1 MQRQRPRFWAAAG
14 ALCAALL
21 SAPVAHGQ
29 FIPYFGKNKVKYDD
43 FAWRIYKSPHF
54 EIYYYPEFE
63 QHLARLASYA
73 ESAYQKVSAD
83 LKHEI
88 SFPIPLIFYKTSSE
102 FQQTNLFPD
111 FVPEGVL
118 AFAEP
123 VRDRMVIPIDEPP
136 DRLQGLITHELT
148 HIFEFNII
156 PRSLL
161 QRGIPL
167 WVDEGLADYM
177 RGAWDNL
184 DLATIRDVAVTD
196 QVPRLSR
203 LEEAGQFGNGRVPY
217 NLGHAAFEYIEARY
231 GKEGVRQFLY
241 TLRKNI
247 VGGGIDDVY
256 QQAFRIKAEEFDRGF
271 EKWLKERFKPY
282 RDKQRPSDYGADLSP
297 DSEKTS
303 FTQVLGFA
311 PSPSGEMVA
320 ALTGNRSEGEIDV
333 VLLSTRDGSVIRN
346 LTSGYT
352 GAYEYISLNLS
363 ARAFGRSLGFSPDG
377 GRLAFFARTGKRRSL
392 LLLSALTGRTLRRI
406 PIELD
411 EAAAPCLLPDGRHAL
426 FTALKEGV
434 SDIYELDLESGEVKN
449 LTRDDF
455 YDSNP
460 QVSPD
465 GSLVVYSRRVSG
477 HEKLYVFPLADPSRK
492 TQLSFGIHDD
502 VTPTFA
508 SDSLIYY
515 VSDEEDDV
523 YQLRSL
529 DLRTGVIRHF
539 TDALG
544 GNLMPAVVP
553 GRSDRAAFV
562 TYFKGEYRLHG
573 IDTTEPLREVEQDV
587 RAGADDI
594 LDFQP
599 DVQHQVV
606 PENKRRKKL
615 FEKLFLEG
623 RPPIYIAASSS
634 GDWFGGTQIVLSDV
648 LGDQNF
654 MATVYSARDYRTYEG
669 TYINLARRLHFGLS
683 AYDSTVFAY
692 PSYYIPQYTYGREGA
707 LYTQR
712 ATGGHVFA
720 QYPLDKFRRLDLG
733 AGVVRIEE
741 QYADPELDAYIRELA
756 AAQGLEPYQN
766 NGTFAPLSV
775 SLIQETTR
783 FREFGPLSG
792 STFALAAQVAP
803 GFAGLKSRYT
813 FSADLRKYMNLGSST
828 LFAARFKGFRSSGDN
843 PDWFYFGGDMEL
855 RGFQYRS
862 FVGNEGFF
870 ANLEFRFPIINVMA
884 TPIGLLGPLR
894 GTLYAGMGG
903 ARLRGQEY
911 TFWTTE
917 PGVSYVKNPYGDPVT
932 GRHLVDGRASYGFG
946 VQMVFLGYPMHF
958 DWTKF
963 TDLQSA
969 SNSWKFDFWL
979 GFDF

>member
-1 MQRQRPRFWAAAG
+1 MQTRGRLPLAG
-14 ALCAALL
+14 LLATALL
-21 SAPVAHGQ
+21 SSTTAFAQ
-29 FIPYFGKNKVKYDD
+29 FIPYYGKNKVKYDD
-43 FAWRIYKSPHF
+43 FAWRIYKSAHF

-63 QHLARLASYA
+63 QHLSRLASYA
-73 ESAYQKVSAD
+73 ESAYQKVSSD

-148 HIFEFNII
+148 HIFEFNVI

-161 QRGIPL
+161 QRTVPL

-177 RGAWDNL
+177 RGVWDNL

-203 LEEAGQFGNGRVPY
+203 LEETGAFGNGRVPY

-256 QQAFRIKAEEFDRGF
+256 MQAFRIKAEEFDRGF

-303 FTQVLGFA
+303 YTQVLGFA
-311 PSPSGEMVA
+311 PSPSGELVA
-320 ALTGNRSEGEIDV
+320 VLTGNRSEGEIDV

-346 LTSGYT
+346 LTSGY
-352 GAYEYISLNLS
+352 ASEYEHVSLNLS
-363 ARAFGRSLGFSPDG
+363 ARAFGRSLAFSPDG
-377 GRLAFFARTGKRRSL
+377 GRLAFFGRTGKRRSL
-392 LLLSALTGRTLRRI
+392 FLISALNGKTLRRV

-411 EAAAPCLLPDGRHAL
+411 EAAAPCLLPDGRRVL

-434 SDIYELDLESGEVKN
+434 SDIYALDLETGAVTN

-465 GSLVVYSRRVSG
+465 GKLVAYSRRVSG

-492 TQLSFGIHDD
+492 TQLTFGVYDD

-508 SDSLIYY
+508 SDSLLFYA
-515 VSDEEDDV
+515 SDEEDDI

-539 TDALG
+539 TDSLG
-544 GNLMPAVVP
+544 GSFMPAFVP
-553 GRSDRAAFV
+553 GRPDRGAFV

-573 IDTTEPLREVEQDV
+573 VELTEPLREIEQEV
-587 RAGADDI
+587 RIADDEI

-615 FEKLFLEG
+615 FEKLYLEG
-623 RPPIYIAASSS
+623 RPPVYIAASSS

-654 MATVYSARDYRTYEG
+654 SALVYSARDYRTYEG

-683 AYDSTVFAY
+683 AYDATIFTY
-692 PSYYIPQYTYGREGA
+692 PTYYLPQYEYGREGV

-712 ATGGHVFA
+712 TTGGHAFA
-720 QYPLDKFRRLDLG
+720 QYPLDKFRRIDLG
-733 AGVVRIEE
+733 AGVVHINE
-741 QYADPELDAYIRELA
+741 QYADPAVDAYIRELF

-803 GFAGLKSRYT
+803 AIAGLKSRYT
-813 FSADLRKYMNLGSST
+813 FSIDARKYLNLGSSA
-828 LFAARFKGFRSSGDN
+828 LLAARFRGFRSSGDN
-843 PDWFYFGGDMEL
+843 PDWFYFGGNMEL
-855 RGFQYRS
+855 RGYQYRS

-870 ANLEFRFPIINVMA
+870 ANLEFRIPIINVMA
-884 TPIGLLGPLR
+884 TPIGLLGPVR
-894 GTLYAGMGG
+894 GTLFVGTGG
-903 ARLRGQEY
+903 AHFRGQPY
-911 TFWTTE
+911 QYSSSD
-917 PGVSYVKNPYGDPVT
+917 PGVSYVNDPFFGEQVT
-932 GRHLVDGRASYGFG
+932 GWHLVDGRASYGFG
-946 VQMVFLGYPMHF
+946 VQLNFLGYPLHF

-963 TDLQSA
+963 TDFKVT